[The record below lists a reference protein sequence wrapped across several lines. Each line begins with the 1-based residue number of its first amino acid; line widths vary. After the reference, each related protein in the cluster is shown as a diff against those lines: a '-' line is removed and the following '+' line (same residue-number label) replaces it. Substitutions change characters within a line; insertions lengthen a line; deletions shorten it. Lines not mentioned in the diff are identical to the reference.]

1 MKKALVTGANGFTG
15 EALCRRLMD
24 DKWKV
29 RGLIL
34 PGTEHAALVEM
45 GVDIV
50 EGDLRNKATLLPA
63 VDGVSHVFHIAA
75 IYREQDVPKKTFWD
89 VNVHGTR
96 NLLETALDCRI
107 KRFVHCSTVG
117 VQGEILNPPATEEAP
132 YHPGDYYQESK
143 MEGEQLALSF
153 FEKGLPG
160 VVFRPVGIYGP
171 GDTRFLKLFRYIQ
184 QKQFH
189 MFGSGE
195 VLYHLTYI
203 DDLVEGIRLVGT
215 KTGIEGEIFT
225 LAGPRYTTLN
235 ELVSAI
241 AAVLGVRVSRIRFP
255 IWPLWLAGVLCEFA
269 CRPLRIQPPIYRRR
283 IDFFVKDRAFD
294 ITKARNILGY
304 EPKVDLDEGLGKTA
318 DWYRKTGLLD

>member
-225 LAGPRYTTLN
+225 LAGPRYTMLN